1 MTITYIVTGALMGLV
16 FGFALEK
23 GRVFEPGIII
33 GQFQLRSW
41 ILAKMFLTAIATT
54 MVVLAVLTGTGLASL
69 HPKAAIYPAVISGGL
84 LFGIGMAL
92 TGACP
97 GTVLAQ
103 IGAGYRDAWA
113 TVAGALLG
121 AAAYGYAEPYLAPMS
136 DGPGKITLADV
147 LGAPYWLLGLIGA
160 AVIGGMLYALEKRR
174 PWRDDLGADFDGV
187 PSGAEP
193 HVADAGLA
201 ASAPRPGAS

>member
-1 MTITYIVTGALMGLV
+1 MTITYILTGLLMGLV

-23 GRVFEPGIII
+23 GRVFEPGVIV

-41 ILAKMFLTAIATT
+41 LLVKMFTAAIATT
-54 MVVLAVLTGTGLASL
+54 MIVVAALTLLGLAEL
-69 HPKAAIYPAVISGGL
+69 HPKAAVFPATVAGGF
-84 LFGIGMAL
+84 LFGAGMAL

-121 AAAYGYAEPYLAPMS
+121 ALAYGYAEPHLSPMNS
-136 DGPGKITLADV
+136 GPGKITLADV
-147 LGAPYWLLGLIGA
+147 LGVPWWILGLVFA
-160 AVIGGMLYALEKRR
+160 AVLVALLAALER
-174 PWRDDLGADFDGV
+174 WRSWRSDLGDDFTGV
-187 PSGAEP
+187 PTG
-193 HVADAGLA
+193 
-201 ASAPRPGAS
+201 SAPEPGETD